1 MVAGEDKENTFIN
14 AAILLNTKDDMQ
26 KLFGKND
33 PIYNMKNADGGRLN
47 EAADKMEQQIRK
59 VYKTMSLNNEIKK
72 DNYDAILAAA
82 GIDDFNKLREA
93 IETVSKNLGEVKKEL
108 TNAGIIKETNK
119 ELENEDLEMDDDGM
133 DF

>member
-1 MVAGEDKENTFIN
+1 
-14 AAILLNTKDDMQ
+14 MQ